1 MSAQLECYLLL
12 RRTPLHGAPARRAQ
26 PGIMGKKR
34 KTNNKAKD
42 ASSKKS
48 KKQATPRAP
57 SAAPAASPSGG
68 GMSDTLLRMKFM
80 QKASPAPAAAP
91 AAAPRVVAEP
101 PERKL
106 FGRRSFGGFNREIE
120 RNEASFYRAHGLRY
134 DLIPAADA
142 PKPALD
148 FGAYSQGRRKDK
160 KR

>member
-1 MSAQLECYLLL
+1 
-12 RRTPLHGAPARRAQ
+12 
-26 PGIMGKKR
+26 MGKKR
-34 KTNNKAKD
+34 KTNNKD

-134 DLIPAADA
+134 DMPAEQQKATA
-142 PKPALD
+142 ALD

-160 KR
+160 GRDKGKKR

>member
-1 MSAQLECYLLL
+1 
-12 RRTPLHGAPARRAQ
+12 
-26 PGIMGKKR
+26 MGKKR
-34 KTNNKAKD
+34 KTNNKD

-57 SAAPAASPSGG
+57 RAAPAASPSGG

-91 AAAPRVVAEP
+91 AASPRVVAEP

-134 DLIPAADA
+134 DVMPAADA

>member
-1 MSAQLECYLLL
+1 
-12 RRTPLHGAPARRAQ
+12 
-26 PGIMGKKR
+26 MGKKR
-34 KTNNKAKD
+34 KTNNKD
-42 ASSKKS
+42 AGKKT

-57 SAAPAASPSGG
+57 SAAPAASPAGA
-68 GMSDTLLRMKFM
+68 MSDTLLRMKFM

-91 AAAPRVVAEP
+91 AAAAPLVVKEP

-134 DLIPAADA
+134 DVVPAADA

-160 KR
+160 GRDKGKKR

>member
-1 MSAQLECYLLL
+1 
-12 RRTPLHGAPARRAQ
+12 
-26 PGIMGKKR
+26 MGKKR
-34 KTNNKAKD
+34 KTNNKD
-42 ASSKKS
+42 AGKKS

-57 SAAPAASPSGG
+57 RVAPAASPSGG

-80 QKASPAPAAAP
+80 QKSSPAPAAAP

-120 RNEASFYRAHGLRY
+120 RNEASFYRAYGLRY
-134 DLIPAADA
+134 DVVPADA
-142 PKPALD
+142 PKPAALD

>member
-1 MSAQLECYLLL
+1 
-12 RRTPLHGAPARRAQ
+12 
-26 PGIMGKKR
+26 MGKKR
-34 KTNNKAKD
+34 KTNNKD

-57 SAAPAASPSGG
+57 SAAPAASPAGA
-68 GMSDTLLRMKFM
+68 MSDTLLKMKFM

-91 AAAPRVVAEP
+91 AAAAPVVSKQP

-106 FGRRSFGGFNREIE
+106 FGRRSFGGFNREME

-134 DLIPAADA
+134 DVMPAADA

-160 KR
+160 GGKKR

>member
-1 MSAQLECYLLL
+1 
-12 RRTPLHGAPARRAQ
+12 
-26 PGIMGKKR
+26 MGKKR
-34 KTNNKAKD
+34 KTNNKD
-42 ASSKKS
+42 AGKKT

-57 SAAPAASPSGG
+57 SAAPAASPAG
-68 GMSDTLLRMKFM
+68 GMSDTLLKMKFM

-91 AAAPRVVAEP
+91 AAAPPVVSKEP

-134 DLIPAADA
+134 DVVPVAEA
-142 PKPALD
+142 PKAMD

-160 KR
+160 GTSKKR

>member
-34 KTNNKAKD
+34 KTNNKD

-57 SAAPAASPSGG
+57 RAAPAASPSGG

-80 QKASPAPAAAP
+80 QKSSPAPAAAP

-106 FGRRSFGGFNREIE
+106 FGRRSFGGFNREME

-134 DLIPAADA
+134 DAVPAADA

>member
-1 MSAQLECYLLL
+1 
-12 RRTPLHGAPARRAQ
+12 
-26 PGIMGKKR
+26 MGKKR
-34 KTNNKAKD
+34 KTNNKD

-57 SAAPAASPSGG
+57 SAAPAASPAG
-68 GMSDTLLRMKFM
+68 GMSDTLLKMKFM

-91 AAAPRVVAEP
+91 AAAPLVVKEP

-106 FGRRSFGGFNREIE
+106 FGRRSFGGFNREME

-134 DLIPAADA
+134 DMPTEQQKAAA
-142 PKPALD
+142 ALD

-160 KR
+160 SKKR

>member
-1 MSAQLECYLLL
+1 
-12 RRTPLHGAPARRAQ
+12 
-26 PGIMGKKR
+26 MGKKR

-48 KKQATPRAP
+48 KQATPRAP

-68 GMSDTLLRMKFM
+68 MSDTLLKMKFM

-91 AAAPRVVAEP
+91 AAAPLVVKEP

-106 FGRRSFGGFNREIE
+106 FGRRSFGGFNREME

-134 DLIPAADA
+134 DMPTEQKPAA
-142 PKPALD
+142 ALD
-148 FGAYSQGRRKDK
+148 FGAYSQGRRKGDKGK

>member
-1 MSAQLECYLLL
+1 
-12 RRTPLHGAPARRAQ
+12 
-26 PGIMGKKR
+26 MGKKR
-34 KTNNKAKD
+34 KTNNKD
-42 ASSKKS
+42 AGKKS

-57 SAAPAASPSGG
+57 SAAPAASPAGA
-68 GMSDTLLRMKFM
+68 MSDTLLKMKFM

-91 AAAPRVVAEP
+91 AAAPVVVKEP

-134 DLIPAADA
+134 DAVPAATEA
-142 PKPALD
+142 PKAMD

>member
-1 MSAQLECYLLL
+1 
-12 RRTPLHGAPARRAQ
+12 
-26 PGIMGKKR
+26 MGKKR
-34 KTNNKAKD
+34 KTNNKD
-42 ASSKKS
+42 ASSKKT

-57 SAAPAASPSGG
+57 RAAPAASPAGA
-68 GMSDTLLRMKFM
+68 MSDTLLRMKFM

-134 DLIPAADA
+134 DAVPAAAEA
-142 PKPALD
+142 PKAMD

-160 KR
+160 GKTR

>member
-1 MSAQLECYLLL
+1 
-12 RRTPLHGAPARRAQ
+12 
-26 PGIMGKKR
+26 MGKKR

-48 KKQATPRAP
+48 KQATPRAP
-57 SAAPAASPSGG
+57 SAAPAASPSGA
-68 GMSDTLLRMKFM
+68 MSDTLLKMKFM

-91 AAAPRVVAEP
+91 AAAPLVVKEP

-134 DLIPAADA
+134 ELIPAADA

>member
-1 MSAQLECYLLL
+1 
-12 RRTPLHGAPARRAQ
+12 
-26 PGIMGKKR
+26 MGKKR
-34 KTNNKAKD
+34 KTNNKAD
-42 ASSKKS
+42 GTKKKT
-48 KKQATPRAP
+48 KKQATPRAT

-68 GMSDTLLRMKFM
+68 MSDTLLKMKFM

-91 AAAPRVVAEP
+91 AAAPLVVKEP

-106 FGRRSFGGFNREIE
+106 FGRRSFGGFNREME

-134 DLIPAADA
+134 NMPTTTEA

>member
-1 MSAQLECYLLL
+1 
-12 RRTPLHGAPARRAQ
+12 
-26 PGIMGKKR
+26 MGKKR
-34 KTNNKAKD
+34 KTNNKD
-42 ASSKKS
+42 AGKKS

-68 GMSDTLLRMKFM
+68 MSDTLLKMKFM
-80 QKASPAPAAAP
+80 QKASPAPVAAP
-91 AAAPRVVAEP
+91 AAAAPVVSKEP

-134 DLIPAADA
+134 DVVPVAEA
-142 PKPALD
+142 PKAMD

-160 KR
+160 GTSKKR

>member
-1 MSAQLECYLLL
+1 
-12 RRTPLHGAPARRAQ
+12 
-26 PGIMGKKR
+26 MGKKR
-34 KTNNKAKD
+34 KTNNKD
-42 ASSKKS
+42 AGKKT

-57 SAAPAASPSGG
+57 SAAPAASPAG
-68 GMSDTLLRMKFM
+68 GMSDTLLKMKFM

-91 AAAPRVVAEP
+91 AAAAPVVSKEP

-134 DLIPAADA
+134 DVMPAAEA
-142 PKPALD
+142 PKAMD

-160 KR
+160 GTSKKR

>member
-1 MSAQLECYLLL
+1 
-12 RRTPLHGAPARRAQ
+12 
-26 PGIMGKKR
+26 MGKKR
-34 KTNNKAKD
+34 KTNNKD
-42 ASSKKS
+42 AGKNT

-57 SAAPAASPSGG
+57 RAAPAASPSGG
-68 GMSDTLLRMKFM
+68 GMSDTLLKMKFM

-134 DLIPAADA
+134 DVVPAADA

>member
-1 MSAQLECYLLL
+1 
-12 RRTPLHGAPARRAQ
+12 
-26 PGIMGKKR
+26 MGKKR
-34 KTNNKAKD
+34 KTNNKD

-57 SAAPAASPSGG
+57 SAAPAASPAG
-68 GMSDTLLRMKFM
+68 GMSDTLLKMKFM

-91 AAAPRVVAEP
+91 AAAPLVVKEP

-106 FGRRSFGGFNREIE
+106 FGRRSFGGFNREME

-134 DLIPAADA
+134 DAMPAADA
-142 PKPALD
+142 PKAMD

-160 KR
+160 GTSKKR

>member
-48 KKQATPRAP
+48 KKHATPRAP
-57 SAAPAASPSGG
+57 RAAPAASPAGA
-68 GMSDTLLRMKFM
+68 MSDTLLRMKFM
-80 QKASPAPAAAP
+80 QKSSPAPAAAP

-134 DLIPAADA
+134 DAVPAADA

>member
-1 MSAQLECYLLL
+1 MLLLLL
-12 RRTPLHGAPARRAQ
+12 RSARVD
-26 PGIMGKKR
+26 MGKKR
-34 KTNNKAKD
+34 KTNNKD
-42 ASSKKS
+42 AGKKT

-57 SAAPAASPSGG
+57 RAAPAASPAG

-134 DLIPAADA
+134 DVVPAADA

>member
-1 MSAQLECYLLL
+1 
-12 RRTPLHGAPARRAQ
+12 
-26 PGIMGKKR
+26 MGKKR
-34 KTNNKAKD
+34 KTNNKD
-42 ASSKKS
+42 AGKKT

-106 FGRRSFGGFNREIE
+106 FGRRSFGGFNREME

-134 DLIPAADA
+134 DLIPAAGA

-160 KR
+160 SKKR

>member
-1 MSAQLECYLLL
+1 
-12 RRTPLHGAPARRAQ
+12 
-26 PGIMGKKR
+26 MGKKR

-48 KKQATPRAP
+48 KQATPRAP

-68 GMSDTLLRMKFM
+68 MSDTLLKMKFM

-91 AAAPRVVAEP
+91 AAAAPVVSKEP

-134 DLIPAADA
+134 DAVPAAAEA
-142 PKPALD
+142 PKAMD
-148 FGAYSQGRRKDK
+148 FGAYSQGRRKDRGK

>member
-1 MSAQLECYLLL
+1 
-12 RRTPLHGAPARRAQ
+12 
-26 PGIMGKKR
+26 MGKKR
-34 KTNNKAKD
+34 KTNNKD

-68 GMSDTLLRMKFM
+68 MSDTLLKMKFM
-80 QKASPAPAAAP
+80 QKASPAPVAAP
-91 AAAPRVVAEP
+91 AAAAPVVSKEP

-120 RNEASFYRAHGLRY
+120 RNEAAFYRAHGLRY
-134 DLIPAADA
+134 DMPSEQKPAA
-142 PKPALD
+142 ALD

-160 KR
+160 GKKR

>member
-1 MSAQLECYLLL
+1 
-12 RRTPLHGAPARRAQ
+12 
-26 PGIMGKKR
+26 MGKKR
-34 KTNNKAKD
+34 KTNNKD
-42 ASSKKS
+42 AGKKS

-68 GMSDTLLRMKFM
+68 MSDTLLKMKFM

-91 AAAPRVVAEP
+91 AAAAPVVSKEP

-106 FGRRSFGGFNREIE
+106 FGRRSFGGFNREME

-134 DLIPAADA
+134 DAMPAAEA
-142 PKPALD
+142 PKAMD

-160 KR
+160 GTSKKR

>member
-1 MSAQLECYLLL
+1 
-12 RRTPLHGAPARRAQ
+12 
-26 PGIMGKKR
+26 MGKKR
-34 KTNNKAKD
+34 KTNNKD

-80 QKASPAPAAAP
+80 QKSSPAPAAAP

-134 DLIPAADA
+134 DMPAEQQKAA
-142 PKPALD
+142 AALD

-160 KR
+160 GRDKGKKR

>member
-48 KKQATPRAP
+48 KKQATPRAT
-57 SAAPAASPSGG
+57 SAAPAASPAGA
-68 GMSDTLLRMKFM
+68 MSDTLLRMKFM

-91 AAAPRVVAEP
+91 AAAPLVVKEP

>member
-1 MSAQLECYLLL
+1 
-12 RRTPLHGAPARRAQ
+12 
-26 PGIMGKKR
+26 MGKKR

-48 KKQATPRAP
+48 KQATPRAP
-57 SAAPAASPSGG
+57 SAAPAASPAGA
-68 GMSDTLLRMKFM
+68 MSDTLLRMKFM

-91 AAAPRVVAEP
+91 AAAPLVVKEP

-160 KR
+160 GRDKGKKR

>member
-1 MSAQLECYLLL
+1 MLLL
-12 RRTPLHGAPARRAQ
+12 CSAHVD
-26 PGIMGKKR
+26 MGKKR
-34 KTNNKAKD
+34 KTNNKD

-57 SAAPAASPSGG
+57 SAAPAASPAGT
-68 GMSDTLLRMKFM
+68 MSDTLLKMKFM

-134 DLIPAADA
+134 DVVPAAE
-142 PKPALD
+142 KPAAALD

>member
-1 MSAQLECYLLL
+1 MLLL
-12 RRTPLHGAPARRAQ
+12 TQRARVD
-26 PGIMGKKR
+26 MGKKR
-34 KTNNKAKD
+34 KTNNKD

-91 AAAPRVVAEP
+91 AAAPRVVTEP
-101 PERKL
+101 KERKL

-134 DLIPAADA
+134 DVMPADA
-142 PKPALD
+142 PKPAALD

>member
-57 SAAPAASPSGG
+57 SAAPAASPAGT
-68 GMSDTLLRMKFM
+68 MSDTLLKMKFM

-91 AAAPRVVAEP
+91 AAAPLVVKEP

-134 DLIPAADA
+134 DVVPAADA

>member
-1 MSAQLECYLLL
+1 
-12 RRTPLHGAPARRAQ
+12 
-26 PGIMGKKR
+26 MGKKR
-34 KTNNKAKD
+34 KTNNKD

-57 SAAPAASPSGG
+57 SAAPAVSSPAG
-68 GMSDTLLRMKFM
+68 GMSDTLLKMKFM

-91 AAAPRVVAEP
+91 AAAAPVVSKEP

-106 FGRRSFGGFNREIE
+106 FGRRSFGGFNREME

-134 DLIPAADA
+134 DAMPAADD

>member
-1 MSAQLECYLLL
+1 
-12 RRTPLHGAPARRAQ
+12 
-26 PGIMGKKR
+26 MGKKR
-34 KTNNKAKD
+34 KTNNKD

-91 AAAPRVVAEP
+91 AAAAPVVSKEP

-134 DLIPAADA
+134 DMPTEQKPAA
-142 PKPALD
+142 ALD

-160 KR
+160 GRDKGKKR

>member
-48 KKQATPRAP
+48 KKQSTPRAP

-68 GMSDTLLRMKFM
+68 MSDTLLKMKFM

-91 AAAPRVVAEP
+91 AAAPLVVKEP

-134 DLIPAADA
+134 DVMPAADA